1 MSLNKM
7 SLKMPVFLLM
17 MMLPTLLLTAGCFG
31 SKDGELQQWMAEQRG
46 KTPPRITP
54 IAEPKKFKP
63 QAYDQEA
70 AMEPFNNQKLL
81 QALRRDSSQS
91 AANLALIS
99 PELARRKEAL
109 ESFPLDT
116 VVMVGSLNKNKV
128 LVALLRVDKLLYQV
142 KVGNYVGQN
151 FGRITNITDSEITLR
166 EIAQDA
172 AGEWI
177 ERKVNLQLQAKEK

>member
-1 MSLNKM
+1 MSINRG
-7 SLKMPVFLLM
+7 SLQKSALLVL
-17 MMLPTLLLTAGCFG
+17 MLSVLSTITGCFG
-31 SKDGELQQWMAEQRG
+31 SKDDELQQWMVAQKG
-46 KTPPRITP
+46 NTPVRVKP
-54 IAEPKKFKP
+54 IAEPKKFIP
-63 QAYDQEA
+63 QAYTQIS

-99 PELARRKEAL
+99 PELARRKETL

-116 VVMVGSLNKNKV
+116 VAMVGSLNKNNA
-128 LVALLRVDKLLYQV
+128 LVGLLRVDKLLYQV
-142 KVGNYVGQN
+142 KVGNYIGQN
-151 FGRITNITDSEITLR
+151 YGRITKITDSEIVLR

>member
-1 MSLNKM
+1 MSRQLNNIKSIAFWCYLFVTVL
-7 SLKMPVFLLM
+7 SLG
-17 MMLPTLLLTAGCFG
+17 GCFS
-31 SKDGELQQWMAEQRG
+31 SKDTELQQWMVEQRG
-46 KTPPRITP
+46 NTPPKVPP
-54 IAEPKKFKP
+54 IAAPKKFVP
-63 QAYDQEA
+63 QAYTQQA

-81 QALRRDSSQS
+81 QALRKDSSQS

-116 VVMVGSLNKNKV
+116 VSMVGTLNKKNSP
-128 LVALLRVDKLLYQV
+128 VALLKVDKLLYQA

-151 FGRITNITDSEITLR
+151 YGRITKISDTEIVLR

-172 AGEWI
+172 SGEWI

>member
-1 MSLNKM
+1 MINKFRGYLTGVAWV
-7 SLKMPVFLLM
+7 SSFAAI
-17 MMLPTLLLTAGCFG
+17 LLLTGCFN
-31 SKDGELQQWMAEQRG
+31 SKDAELQKWMVEQKG
-46 KTPPRITP
+46 NTPAKVAPIT
-54 IAEPKKFKP
+54 APKKFVP
-63 QAYDQEA
+63 QAYTQQA

-81 QALRRDSSQS
+81 QALRKDSSQS
-91 AANLALIS
+91 VANLALIS

-116 VVMVGSLNKNKV
+116 VFMVGTLNKKNSP
-128 LVALLRVDKLLYQV
+128 VALLKVDKLLYQA

-151 FGRITNITDSEITLR
+151 YGRITKISDSEIVLR

-172 AGEWI
+172 SGEWI

>member
-1 MSLNKM
+1 MSRK
-7 SLKMPVFLLM
+7 SKP
-17 MMLPTLLLTAGCFG
+17 LPTCVILGCIFSTSLLLTGCFG
-31 SKDGELQQWMAEQRG
+31 SKDTELQQWMVEQRG
-46 KTPPRITP
+46 NTPAKVAP
-54 IAEPKKFKP
+54 ISAPKKFVP
-63 QAYDQEA
+63 QAYTQQS

-109 ESFPLDT
+109 ESFPLD
-116 VVMVGSLNKNKV
+116 VVSMVGTLNKKNTP
-128 LVALLRVDKLLYQV
+128 VALLSVDKLLYQA

-151 FGRITNITDSEITLR
+151 YGRITKITDTEIALR

-172 AGEWI
+172 SGEWI
-177 ERKVNLQLQAKEK
+177 ERKVNLQLQAKDK

>member
-1 MSLNKM
+1 MSCRSKPLQ
-7 SLKMPVFLLM
+7 VCVLLACIFSAS
-17 MMLPTLLLTAGCFG
+17 LLLTGCLG
-31 SKDGELQQWMAEQRG
+31 SKDTELQQWMVEQKG
-46 KTPPRITP
+46 NTPAKIAPIT
-54 IAEPKKFKP
+54 APKKFVP
-63 QAYDQEA
+63 QAYTQQA

-81 QALRRDSSQS
+81 QALRKDSSQS

-116 VVMVGSLNKNKV
+116 VSMVGTLNKKNAP
-128 LVALLRVDKLLYQV
+128 VALLRVDKLLYQA

-151 FGRITNITDSEITLR
+151 YGRITKITDAEIVLR

-172 AGEWI
+172 SGEWT
-177 ERKVNLQLQAKEK
+177 ERKVNLQLQAKDK

>member
-1 MSLNKM
+1 MSFKLGRL
-7 SLKMPVFLLM
+7 LKSTLPV
-17 MMLPTLLLTAGCFG
+17 LLLPLLSVMTGCFG
-31 SKDGELQQWMAEQRG
+31 SQNDELQQWMVVQKG
-46 KTPPRITP
+46 STPVKIKPVS
-54 IAEPKKFKP
+54 EPKKFIP
-63 QAYDQEA
+63 QAYTQNSV
-70 AMEPFNNQKLL
+70 MEPFNNQKLL

-99 PELARRKEAL
+99 PELARRKETL

-116 VVMVGSLNKNKV
+116 VAMVGSLNKNNV
-128 LVALLRVDKLLYQV
+128 QVGLLRVDKLLYQV
-142 KVGNYVGQN
+142 KVGNYIGQN
-151 FGRITNITDSEITLR
+151 YGRITKISDSEIVLR

>member
-1 MSLNKM
+1 MIDKSQL
-7 SLKMPVFLLM
+7 LKTCKLFVCIIAAVPVLS
-17 MMLPTLLLTAGCFG
+17 GCFG
-31 SKDGELQQWMAEQRG
+31 SKDAELQQWMVEQRG
-46 KTPPRITP
+46 NTPAKVASIS
-54 IAEPKKFKP
+54 APKKFIP
-63 QAYDQEA
+63 QAYTQHA

-81 QALRRDSSQS
+81 QALRKDSSQS
-91 AANLALIS
+91 AANLALIT

-109 ESFPLDT
+109 ESSPLDT
-116 VVMVGSLNKNKV
+116 VSMVGILNKKNT
-128 LVALLRVDKLLYQV
+128 LVALLRVDKLLYQA

-151 FGRITNITDSEITLR
+151 YGRITKISDNEIAIR

>member
-1 MSLNKM
+1 MSRRYMTLQTCVVLGCM
-7 SLKMPVFLLM
+7 FS
-17 MMLPTLLLTAGCFG
+17 TSLLLTGCLG
-31 SKDGELQQWMAEQRG
+31 SKDAELQQWMVEQKG
-46 KTPPRITP
+46 NTPAKIAPIT
-54 IAEPKKFKP
+54 APKKFVP
-63 QAYDQEA
+63 QAYTQQA

-81 QALRRDSSQS
+81 QALRKDSSQS

-116 VVMVGSLNKNKV
+116 VSMVGTLNKKNTP
-128 LVALLRVDKLLYQV
+128 VALLRVDKLLYQA

-151 FGRITNITDSEITLR
+151 YGRITKITDAEIVLR

-172 AGEWI
+172 SGEWT
-177 ERKVNLQLQAKEK
+177 ERKVNLQLQAKDK

>member
-1 MSLNKM
+1 MRVQLTLIQFSKLCTC
-7 SLKMPVFLLM
+7 LLVVVPVLS
-17 MMLPTLLLTAGCFG
+17 GCFAA
-31 SKDGELQQWMAEQRG
+31 KDAELRQWMVEQKG
-46 KTPPRITP
+46 NTPPKIEVISAP
-54 IAEPKKFKP
+54 NKFIP
-63 QAYDQEA
+63 QEYTQRA

-91 AANLALIS
+91 SANLALIS

-116 VVMVGSLNKNKV
+116 VSMVGILNKNNT
-128 LVALLRVDKLLYQV
+128 LVALLKVDRLLYQT

-151 FGRITNITDSEITLR
+151 YGRITKISDTEIALR

-172 AGEWI
+172 SGEWI

>member
-1 MSLNKM
+1 MIDKSQL
-7 SLKMPVFLLM
+7 LKICKLLGCIFAAVL
-17 MMLPTLLLTAGCFG
+17 MLSGCFG
-31 SKDGELQQWMAEQRG
+31 SKDAELQQWMVEQKG
-46 KTPPRITP
+46 NTPARVAP
-54 IAEPKKFKP
+54 IAAPKKFIP
-63 QAYDQEA
+63 QAYTQQA

-81 QALRRDSSQS
+81 QALRKDSSQS
-91 AANLALIS
+91 VANLALIS

-116 VVMVGSLNKNKV
+116 VSMVGILNKKNT
-128 LVALLRVDKLLYQV
+128 LVALLRVDKLLYQA

-151 FGRITNITDSEITLR
+151 YGRITKISDNEIAIR

>member
-7 SLKMPVFLLM
+7 SFKLPVFLMVLAPM
-17 MMLPTLLLTAGCFG
+17 VLLTSGCFG
-31 SKDGELQQWMAEQRG
+31 SKDDALQQWMIAQRG
-46 KTPPRITP
+46 NTPARVTP
-54 IAEPKKFKP
+54 ISEPKKFKP
-63 QAYDQEA
+63 QAYDQMA

-91 AANLALIS
+91 VVNLALIS
-99 PELARRKEAL
+99 PELARNKESL
-109 ESFPLDT
+109 ESFPLDA
-116 VVMVGSLNKNKV
+116 VSMVGSLNKDNA

-151 FGRITNITDSEITLR
+151 YGRIIKITDSEIALR

-172 AGEWI
+172 AGEWV

>member
-1 MSLNKM
+1 MIGNKTNFM
-7 SLKMPVFLLM
+7 AALFWIG
-17 MMLPTLLLTAGCFG
+17 TAFIVSSISGCFG
-31 SKDGELQQWMAEQRG
+31 SNDALEQWMVAQRG
-46 KTPPRITP
+46 NTPLRIEQ
-54 IAEPKKFKP
+54 ISEPKKFIP
-63 QAYDQEA
+63 QAYEQMA

-81 QALRRDSSQS
+81 QALRRDSAQS

-99 PELARRKEAL
+99 PELARRKETL

-116 VVMVGSLNKNKV
+116 VAMVGSLHQNNA
-128 LVALLRVDKLLYQV
+128 LVGLIRVEKLLYQV

-151 FGRITNITDSEITLR
+151 YGRITNITDSEIVLR

-172 AGEWI
+172 AGEWT

>member
-1 MSLNKM
+1 
-7 SLKMPVFLLM
+7 
-17 MMLPTLLLTAGCFG
+17 
-31 SKDGELQQWMAEQRG
+31 
-46 KTPPRITP
+46 
-54 IAEPKKFKP
+54 
-63 QAYDQEA
+63 
-70 AMEPFNNQKLL
+70 MEPFNNQKLL
-81 QALRRDSSQS
+81 QALRKDSPQS

-116 VVMVGSLNKNKV
+116 VVMVGSLNKDKV

-151 FGRITNITDSEITLR
+151 FGRITKITDSEIALR

>member
-1 MSLNKM
+1 MSIQTIHSNRLVW
-7 SLKMPVFLLM
+7 SLYSLVLVI
-17 MMLPTLLLTAGCFG
+17 AGCG
-31 SKDGELQQWMAEQRG
+31 SKESELQQWMVEQRG
-46 KTPPRITP
+46 NTPARITP

-63 QAYDQEA
+63 QAYEQMA

-99 PELARRKEAL
+99 PELSRRKEAL

-116 VVMVGSLNKNKV
+116 MSMVGSLNKNNA

-142 KVGNYVGQN
+142 KVGNYLGQN
-151 FGRITNITDSEITLR
+151 YGRITKITDSEIILR